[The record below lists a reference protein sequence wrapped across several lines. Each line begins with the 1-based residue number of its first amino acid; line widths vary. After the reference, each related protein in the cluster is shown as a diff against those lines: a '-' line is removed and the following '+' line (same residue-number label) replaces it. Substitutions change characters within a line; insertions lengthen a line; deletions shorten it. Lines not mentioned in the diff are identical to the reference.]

1 MLKINSLLFLHSSFI
16 QISNL
21 SDDHNI
27 VHLLCCPLSLFLFDA
42 PNSSYFDL
50 WWSKLFSL
58 WKSWRKQKTLKLSRL
73 FFSVERAQRS
83 FPYATRF
90 TGRDGARGLSSAPK
104 RVSTFVIIVVLPLL
118 LQNHRWYFYW
128 CWDGLRPSLL
138 DLWRPRQ
145 RENSR
150 LIIWSLYIHHQLS
163 FL

>member
-1 MLKINSLLFLHSSFI
+1 MLKINLLLFLHSSFI

-27 VHLLCCPLSLFLFDA
+27 VHLLCCPLSLFCLTFQTLRISISDEV
-42 PNSSYFDL
+42 NFF
-50 WWSKLFSL
+50 FSL
-58 WKSWRKQKTLKLSRL
+58 KKLKKTKNPKAQQT

-118 LQNHRWYFYW
+118 LQNHR
-128 CWDGLRPSLL
+128 
-138 DLWRPRQ
+138 
-145 RENSR
+145 
-150 LIIWSLYIHHQLS
+150 
-163 FL
+163 